1 MKQTHTLDEETMKAE
16 QARNNEE
23 TPEQA
28 DEMQE
33 NSTTDEETEAT
44 ERTDSEKLAEAKA
57 KIAELQDKY
66 LRQVAEFDNYRKRTL
81 KEKAELILNGAEK
94 TVVAILPILDDF
106 ERALKNMTT
115 ATEVEAVKEGVDL
128 IHQKFMR
135 TLETQGVKVIETK
148 EADFN
153 TDMHEAISQIA
164 APNDDMKGKVIDC
177 VQTGYT
183 LNDKVIRHAKVV
195 VAL

>member
-44 ERTDSEKLAEAKA
+44 ERTDSEKLAEAEA